1 MKIDV
6 TKIKGYAEMSAEDKI
21 KALEAFEYEDRSDEV
36 SRLMKAKD
44 DANAEAAKYKKE
56 LKEKMSAEEIKAKE
70 DAEKQTKLQ
79 ADYDA
84 LLRKVSISDN
94 KAKLIA
100 LGYEEKL
107 AEDTAEAML
116 DGNLAKVI
124 ANQKSHLETAKKQI
138 EAELLKKTPVP
149 NQPGKTETANKTDFA
164 KMSYAERVAL
174 YSQNKEQYEQ
184 MKGTEENGNDS

>member
-21 KALEAFEYEDRSDEV
+21 KALEAFEYEDHSDEV

-107 AEDTAEAML
+107 AEDTAAAML
-116 DGNLAKVI
+116 DGDLAKVI

-138 EAELLKKTPVP
+138 EAELLKQTPVP